1 MHVARLNDKSEGSP
15 NPLGTW
21 YNPSQR
27 RDIRSQVFSRE
38 TSNLTSDLIYKEP
51 IHYPVTKTGFYCVG
65 KSTPVV
71 NHRCWC
77 RNALLAA
84 IPVTVSHLSTRA
96 DTDVPFHPSYSGKV
110 LFQNVFKGQLPATDY
125 PKVNVSS
132 LTRINLHHLLSFL
145 VLLCD
150 VPCLCCYWGCLGVVL
165 LSSSSRFITD
175 SGKF

>member
-1 MHVARLNDKSEGSP
+1 MHVARTLDRRDKFEGNPSP
-15 NPLGTW
+15 PAIW
-21 YNPSQR
+21 YNPSPR

-38 TSNLTSDLIYKEP
+38 TSNSTSDLIYKEP

-77 RNALLAA
+77 RNTLLAA
-84 IPVTVSHLSTRA
+84 IPVTVSHVVSTRA
-96 DTDVPFHPSYSGKV
+96 DTDVPFHPSYTGKV

-132 LTRINLHHLLSFL
+132 PTRINFLHLLSF
-145 VLLCD
+145 
-150 VPCLCCYWGCLGVVL
+150 P
-165 LSSSSRFITD
+165 SSTL
-175 SGKF
+175 